1 MNKPCKVLCL
11 MDYLSYTG
19 FATVSANIKKEVK
32 KYFGNDIKL
41 DIVAINYF
49 GDAFEEED
57 GTYVVSAIKSA
68 SKKDDF
74 GRLGFMKVLN
84 DSNEYDGIFIMQ
96 DLGVILPIVSIL
108 KSIKDEKKNNKK
120 KLFKSIYY
128 FPIDCQLIDKLVE
141 GLEFFDC
148 IVTYTN
154 YGRNEILRL
163 RPELKG
169 KVKVVPHGNNP
180 KDFYPMEQDAISKFR
195 NEYFGANANKFIIT
209 NINRNQPRKDI
220 PTTIFSFIEAKNR
233 WKEEGLTN
241 EPFLYLHC
249 HPKDPMG
256 WDLRGLFLQTDL
268 VENVDYKLLDIEI
281 ANKGASVEMVN
292 NIFNASDVYVTTTLG
307 EGWGLCLHPSSMV
320 LTNKGCVEIKD
331 IKIGDSVMT
340 NSQTFNSVIDTTCR
354 KVESLIEV
362 KTKYGYEIKATHE
375 HPYYSLV
382 DGKEAYRKISE
393 LVKGDFLSIVKPTHK
408 KDLIKKIDLM
418 DYLNP
423 NDWVYDKN
431 HISNKYGYSPSNKKW
446 SIATICKEY
455 STTKKVVENAI
466 SYITGKYEKTSL
478 NAICLANYLIAN
490 GFDKS
495 QPLKVKRNVSITN
508 DLLWVFGWYIAEGSC
523 EGGKRLEF
531 SMGKDELDDA
541 KKIAEIIKN
550 KFGIKDVV
558 VREFKNKCAV
568 RVSSVAL
575 ALVFKNMFGNGA
587 YNKRIPEFLSASPKS
602 LMPLVDG
609 YIKGDGCIDLS
620 RDYISFTTISPSLAY
635 QIQSILA
642 SNNVMLSVKKRRRSI
657 YNKYEVY
664 NCIIP
669 CCHLRKYMDL
679 VRMKGKLDRES
690 KRNHKPD
697 FIETDTHFFVPI
709 ISIKEIKEDIEVYD
723 LCVENSH
730 SFVANGLVCHNTLS
744 EAMATKTPII
754 CPLSTSFIEMTDN
767 GKRVYSVDNLI
778 PYCNTI
784 DNVIR
789 KQCDMYEVADNMILL
804 AKGKSGML
812 EDIGFTDN
820 YNKRIDSAY
829 NWVKSLDWKDVCK
842 QWIQYFKETY

>member
-19 FATVSANIKKEVK
+19 FATVSANIKREVK
-32 KYFGNDIKL
+32 KHFGKDIKL
-41 DIVAINYF
+41 DIIAINYF

-96 DLGVILPIVSIL
+96 DLGVILPMVTIL
-108 KSIKDEKKNNKK
+108 SSIKEEKKNNKK

-148 IVTYTN
+148 IITYTN

-180 KDFYPMEQDAISKFR
+180 KDFYPMEQDAISEFR

-220 PTTIFSFIEAKNR
+220 PTTIFAFIDAKNR

-241 EPFLYLHC
+241 EPFLYIHC

-256 WDLRGLFLQTDL
+256 WDLRGVLLQTDL
-268 VENVDYKLLDIEI
+268 VENVDYKLLDLEI

-292 NIFNASDVYVTTTLG
+292 NIYNASDVYVTTTLG
-307 EGWGLCLHPSSMV
+307 EGWGL
-320 LTNKGCVEIKD
+320 
-331 IKIGDSVMT
+331 
-340 NSQTFNSVIDTTCR
+340 
-354 KVESLIEV
+354 
-362 KTKYGYEIKATHE
+362 
-375 HPYYSLV
+375 
-382 DGKEAYRKISE
+382 
-393 LVKGDFLSIVKPTHK
+393 
-408 KDLIKKIDLM
+408 
-418 DYLNP
+418 
-423 NDWVYDKN
+423 
-431 HISNKYGYSPSNKKW
+431 
-446 SIATICKEY
+446 
-455 STTKKVVENAI
+455 
-466 SYITGKYEKTSL
+466 
-478 NAICLANYLIAN
+478 
-490 GFDKS
+490 
-495 QPLKVKRNVSITN
+495 
-508 DLLWVFGWYIAEGSC
+508 
-523 EGGKRLEF
+523 
-531 SMGKDELDDA
+531 
-541 KKIAEIIKN
+541 
-550 KFGIKDVV
+550 
-558 VREFKNKCAV
+558 
-568 RVSSVAL
+568 
-575 ALVFKNMFGNGA
+575 
-587 YNKRIPEFLSASPKS
+587 
-602 LMPLVDG
+602 
-609 YIKGDGCIDLS
+609 
-620 RDYISFTTISPSLAY
+620 
-635 QIQSILA
+635 
-642 SNNVMLSVKKRRRSI
+642 
-657 YNKYEVY
+657 
-664 NCIIP
+664 
-669 CCHLRKYMDL
+669 
-679 VRMKGKLDRES
+679 
-690 KRNHKPD
+690 
-697 FIETDTHFFVPI
+697 
-709 ISIKEIKEDIEVYD
+709 
-723 LCVENSH
+723 
-730 SFVANGLVCHNTLS
+730 TLS

-789 KQCDMYEVADNMILL
+789 KQCDLYEVADNMIHI